1 MIGVT
6 GSFAPVKTPGAII
19 SRLNREIVV
28 RFLSLPDVKERFL
41 NAGVEVVGCSPEEL
55 AATMKSDLVRISK
68 LIKDAGIKVD

>member
-19 SRLNREIVV
+19 SRLNREIVRV
-28 RFLSLPDVKERFL
+28 LSLPDVKERFL
-41 NAGVEVVGCSPEEL
+41 NAGVEVVGCSSEEL
-55 AATMKSDLVRISK
+55 AATMKSDPVRISK

>member
-19 SRLNREIVV
+19 SRLNREIVRV
-28 RFLSLPDVKERFL
+28 LSLPDVKERFL
-41 NAGVEVVGCSPEEL
+41 NAGVEVVGCSPEAL
-55 AATMKSDLVRISK
+55 AATMKSDPVRISK

>member
-19 SRLNREIVV
+19 GRLNREIVRV
-28 RFLSLPDVKERFL
+28 LSLPDVKERFL
-41 NAGVEVVGCSPEEL
+41 NAGVEVVGCSPEAL
-55 AATMKSDLVRISK
+55 AATMKSDPVRISK